1 MSAAKWRRR
10 KFTPISLS
18 SANLLLVESND
29 VPPLIA
35 VQQVSRMFLTA
46 SRSVTA
52 LDNVSFDIQAGNFV
66 AIVGPSGCG
75 KSTLLKIISGL
86 MPASYGTVAVA
97 GDRVESPLKNV
108 GMVFQAPVLLKW
120 RSVLGNV
127 LLPVEF
133 AKLNVADYADKA
145 RALIKLVGLEGF
157 EEMYP
162 HELSGGMQQRASLC
176 RALVTDPQLLLMDEP
191 FGALDAMTRDE
202 LDMELL
208 RIWEGR
214 KKTVL
219 FVTHSIQEAVFLSD
233 LVFVMSA
240 RPGRLLE
247 TIAIDL
253 PRPRTMEMMSTV
265 KFGEY
270 TLSIRALLASAGGS
284 ASAAIGSTM

>member
-1 MSAAKWRRR
+1 
-10 KFTPISLS
+10 
-18 SANLLLVESND
+18 

-35 VQQVSRMFLTA
+35 VDQVVKVFSSGARI
-46 SRSVTA
+46 VTA
-52 LDNVSFDIQAGNFV
+52 LERISFDIPAGNFV
-66 AIVGPSGCG
+66 SIVGPSGCG

-86 MPASYGTVAVA
+86 LPASSGSVSVS
-97 GDRVESPLKNV
+97 GQPVQSPLENV

-120 RSVLGNV
+120 RPVLGNV

-133 AKLNVADYADKA
+133 AKLNVAGHVDRA

-176 RALVTDPQLLLMDEP
+176 RALITDPQLLLMDEP

-202 LDMELL
+202 LDLELL
-208 RIWEGR
+208 RIWEER
-214 KKTVL
+214 KKTVV

-233 LVFVMSA
+233 VVIVMSP

-247 TIAIDL
+247 QIVINL

-270 TLSIRALLASAGGS
+270 TLKIRGLLAASGGISTSLVGS
-284 ASAAIGSTM
+284 AV

>member
-1 MSAAKWRRR
+1 M
-10 KFTPISLS
+10 
-18 SANLLLVESND
+18 
-29 VPPLIA
+29 PPLITI
-35 VQQVSRMFLTA
+35 QQVSRVFSTA
-46 SRSVTA
+46 SRTVTA
-52 LDNVSFDIQAGNFV
+52 LDNVSFDIQPGHFV
-66 AIVGPSGCG
+66 SIVGPSGCG

-86 MPASYGTVAVA
+86 MPPSSGSVAVA
-97 GDRVESPLKNV
+97 GRRVDSPLENV

-133 AKLNVADYADKA
+133 AKLDAAHFIDKA

-208 RIWEGR
+208 RIWEER

-233 LVFVMSA
+233 LVYVMSA

-247 TIAIDL
+247 TIPIDL
-253 PRPRTMEMMSTV
+253 PRPRSMEMMSAV
-265 KFGEY
+265 QFGEY
-270 TLSIRALLASAGGS
+270 TLKIRALLASANGAHG
-284 ASAAIGSTM
+284 APIGSTM

>member
-1 MSAAKWRRR
+1 M
-10 KFTPISLS
+10 
-18 SANLLLVESND
+18 
-29 VPPLIA
+29 PPLIA
-35 VQQVSRMFLTA
+35 VEDVCRVFTSGAKT
-46 SRSVTA
+46 VTA
-52 LDNVSFDIQAGNFV
+52 LDHISCEFHAGNFV
-66 AIVGPSGCG
+66 SIVGPSGCG

-86 MPASYGTVAVA
+86 LAASSGTVSVS
-97 GDRVESPLKNV
+97 GRRVSSPVENV

-120 RSVLGNV
+120 RSVLGNI

-133 AKLNVADYADKA
+133 AKLDVTGHMDKA
-145 RALIKLVGLEGF
+145 RALIELVGLEGF

-208 RIWEGR
+208 RIWEER

-219 FVTHSIQEAVFLSD
+219 FVTHNIQEAVFLSD
-233 LVFVMSA
+233 VVLVMSA

-247 TIAIDL
+247 KIPIDL
-253 PRPRTMEMMSTV
+253 PRPRTMEMMSSAL
-265 KFGEY
+265 FGEY
-270 TLSIRALLASAGGS
+270 TLKIRALLAASGAT
-284 ASAAIGSTM
+284 ASAVGSTM

>member
-1 MSAAKWRRR
+1 
-10 KFTPISLS
+10 
-18 SANLLLVESND
+18 

-35 VQQVSRMFLTA
+35 VEQVDKVFSSGAKTI
-46 SRSVTA
+46 TA
-52 LDNVSFDIQAGNFV
+52 LENVSFDIQAGNFV
-66 AIVGPSGCG
+66 SIVGPSGCG

-86 MPASYGTVAVA
+86 LPVSSGKVAIDGKPVT
-97 GDRVESPLKNV
+97 GPLENI

-120 RSVLGNV
+120 RSVLGNI

-133 AKLNVADYADKA
+133 AKLDLPSHVDKA
-145 RALIKLVGLEGF
+145 RALIKLVGLDGF

-176 RALVTDPQLLLMDEP
+176 RALVSDPQLLLMDEP

-208 RIWEGR
+208 RIWEER

-247 TIAIDL
+247 RIAIEL
-253 PRPRTMEMMSTV
+253 PRPRALELMSAAR
-265 KFGEY
+265 FGEY
-270 TLSIRALLASAGGS
+270 TLQIRALLS
-284 ASAAIGSTM
+284 ASGGAAATVGSTT

>member
-1 MSAAKWRRR
+1 
-10 KFTPISLS
+10 
-18 SANLLLVESND
+18 

-35 VQQVSRMFLTA
+35 VEEVSKVFTSGART
-46 SRSVTA
+46 VTA
-52 LDNVSFDIQAGNFV
+52 LDRVSFEIESGSFV
-66 AIVGPSGCG
+66 SIVGPSGCG

-86 MPASYGTVAVA
+86 LSVSNGNAFVA
-97 GDRVESPLKNV
+97 GERVANPLENV

-120 RSVLGNV
+120 RTVLSNV

-133 AKLNVADYADKA
+133 AKLNLADYVEKS
-145 RALIKLVGLEGF
+145 RALINLVGLEGF

-191 FGALDAMTRDE
+191 FGALDAMTRDD
-202 LDMELL
+202 LDIELL
-208 RIWEGR
+208 RIWEER

-233 LVFVMSA
+233 RVLVMSA

-247 TIAIDL
+247 IIGIDL
-253 PRPRTMEMMSTV
+253 PRPRTMEMMSTAP
-265 KFGEY
+265 FGQY
-270 TLSIRALLASAGGS
+270 TLKIRSLLTGANGQPAR
-284 ASAAIGSTM
+284 IGSTA

>member
-1 MSAAKWRRR
+1 
-10 KFTPISLS
+10 
-18 SANLLLVESND
+18 

-35 VQQVSRMFLTA
+35 VEEVSRIFAGGART
-46 SRSVTA
+46 VTA
-52 LDNVSFDIQAGNFV
+52 LERVSFEIEAGNFV
-66 AIVGPSGCG
+66 SIVGPSGCG

-86 MPASYGTVAVA
+86 LLASSGQIQVN
-97 GDRVESPLKNV
+97 GKRVDQPLENV
-108 GMVFQAPVLLKW
+108 GMVFQSPVLLKW
-120 RSVLGNV
+120 RSVLDNI

-133 AKLNVADYADKA
+133 AKLDVASHLQKA
-145 RALIKLVGLEGF
+145 QALVNLVGLEGF

-202 LDMELL
+202 LDLELL
-208 RIWEGR
+208 RIWEER

-233 LVFVMSA
+233 QVFVMSA

-247 TIAIDL
+247 KIKIAL
-253 PRPRTMEMMSTV
+253 PRPRTMEMMSHV
-265 KFGEY
+265 NFGEY
-270 TLSIRALLASAGGS
+270 TLKIRALLASAGGAGGS
-284 ASAAIGSTM
+284 GVGSTM

>member
-1 MSAAKWRRR
+1 LGS
-10 KFTPISLS
+10 
-18 SANLLLVESND
+18 E

-35 VQQVSRMFLTA
+35 VEEISRVFSSGA
-46 SRSVTA
+46 RSVTA
-52 LDNVSFDIQAGNFV
+52 LEKISFEIQAGNFV
-66 AIVGPSGCG
+66 SIVGPSGCG

-86 MPASYGTVAVA
+86 LPASA
-97 GDRVESPLKNV
+97 GSVMVGGKRVQSPLENV

-120 RSVLGNV
+120 RSVLGNI

-133 AKLNVADYADKA
+133 GRLDVAAHVDKA

-162 HELSGGMQQRASLC
+162 HELSGGMQQRTSLC
-176 RALVTDPQLLLMDEP
+176 RALITDPQLLLMDEP

-208 RIWEGR
+208 RIWEER
-214 KKTVL
+214 KKTVV

-233 LVFVMSA
+233 VVIVMSA

-247 TIAIDL
+247 QIAIDL
-253 PRPRTMEMMSTV
+253 PRPRAMEIMSAAE
-265 KFGEY
+265 FGGY
-270 TLSIRALLASAGGS
+270 TLKIRALLSAAGGAA
-284 ASAAIGSTM
+284 ASAIGSTV

>member
-1 MSAAKWRRR
+1 
-10 KFTPISLS
+10 
-18 SANLLLVESND
+18 
-29 VPPLIA
+29 VPPLID
-35 VQQVSRMFLTA
+35 VRDISRVFTSA
-46 SRSVTA
+46 GKSVTA
-52 LDNVSFDIQAGNFV
+52 LDHVTFAIQAGNFV
-66 AIVGPSGCG
+66 SIVGPSGCG

-86 MPASYGTVAVA
+86 LTASAGSVAVNGQA
-97 GDRVESPLKNV
+97 VRGPLENV

-120 RSVLGNV
+120 RSVIGNI

-133 AKLNVADYADKA
+133 AKLDLVSHTERT

-162 HELSGGMQQRASLC
+162 HQLSGGMQQRASLC

-202 LDMELL
+202 LDLELL
-208 RIWEGR
+208 RIWGER

-233 LVFVMSA
+233 VVFVMSA

-247 TIAIDL
+247 QIAIDL
-253 PRPRTMEMMSTV
+253 PRPRTMEMMTNQ
-265 KFGEY
+265 KFGGY
-270 TLSIRALLASAGGS
+270 SLRIRALLAGTGKSS
-284 ASAAIGSTM
+284 SH